1 MMHWNWEG
9 HIWVLRNGKGV
20 NISVS
25 SEIMMLLNG
34 YLGLKMGV
42 LTAAHKTYN
51 DTKRG
56 FTREKICHLNDH
68 SSDK

>member
-25 SEIMMLLNG
+25 SEIMMLWNR

-42 LTAAHKTYN
+42 LTAAHKYVAYN
-51 DTKRG
+51 YTKCTPGVGRG
-56 FTREKICHLNDH
+56 CPYTR
-68 SSDK
+68 